1 MIEREND
8 IQHGKQFLRNLG
20 IRRSGTVKKT
30 AEPAGTVFD
39 GIFKSKPN
47 IPLEL
52 DKKT

>member
-8 IQHGKQFLRNLG
+8 IQNGKQFLRNLG
-20 IRRSGTVKKT
+20 IRRSGTVQKT